1 MRVKQRQEELQ
12 GATEEVPAYSALG
25 SRQKKKMELG
35 KMQISGAWKCMGE
48 KVPVGKA
55 GGEAV

>member
-1 MRVKQRQEELQ
+1 
-12 GATEEVPAYSALG
+12 
-25 SRQKKKMELG
+25 MELG